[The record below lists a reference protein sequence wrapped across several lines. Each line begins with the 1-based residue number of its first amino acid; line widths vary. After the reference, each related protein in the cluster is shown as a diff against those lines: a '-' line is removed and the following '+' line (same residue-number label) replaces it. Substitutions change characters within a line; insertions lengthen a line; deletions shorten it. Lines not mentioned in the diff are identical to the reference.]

1 MGGRSLLRRG
11 QRDTVPGSLLPTG
24 HLFVAA
30 FSWSEVK
37 DCEGYHWSG
46 RKILR
51 CRMRG
56 FTTPLWASVV
66 GLLAIFSGFACATSD
81 QQEAGGRERTPMA
94 TATQGIEGS
103 SATMVPSKAPES
115 GADTSGTPSTTIAQ
129 PSTPTQEMQDGST
142 ATVPTGPAATAT
154 PTIARTGGDATVATP
169 SSEPYHGPL
178 IWLRPR
184 SSPGP
189 TGTSVIVKF
198 VDGMTIRLSEA
209 GLVSLGPQDVEAV
222 RAVFA
227 RHPISDVA
235 PVFTQPVAELEQERR
250 RSEEAMGRS
259 LPDLTLFF
267 RLTLEAHADAA
278 SLVADLVG
286 LDIVENAYIVPPPE
300 PPPAPGPGG

>member
-1 MGGRSLLRRG
+1 
-11 QRDTVPGSLLPTG
+11 
-24 HLFVAA
+24 
-30 FSWSEVK
+30 
-37 DCEGYHWSG
+37 
-46 RKILR
+46 
-51 CRMRG
+51 
-56 FTTPLWASVV
+56 
-66 GLLAIFSGFACATSD
+66 
-81 QQEAGGRERTPMA
+81 
-94 TATQGIEGS
+94 
-103 SATMVPSKAPES
+103 
-115 GADTSGTPSTTIAQ
+115 
-129 PSTPTQEMQDGST
+129 
-142 ATVPTGPAATAT
+142 
-154 PTIARTGGDATVATP
+154 
-169 SSEPYHGPL
+169 
-178 IWLRPR
+178 
-184 SSPGP
+184 
-189 TGTSVIVKF
+189 
-198 VDGMTIRLSEA
+198 MTIRLSEA